1 MQGILK
7 GFFEGMTYPIVFA
20 SLVLIGHIF
29 PPLDIPIALFLSL
42 LSLFGLFY
50 RNDARLLLSP
60 VFQLYFI
67 VNPAH
72 TPGVPTFSGYYST
85 PLPAAAIL
93 LIFASFAVSLI
104 VFSVKNRKD
113 RRPLPEK
120 RLFFSLLL
128 FCVAL
133 LLNGLYQSE
142 NAVKNLLFG
151 LSLSISFL
159 VFFLFFISFFH
170 YDEKNLRYLM
180 KLLVLTGVLI
190 SLELCNLYRTSVVF
204 EGGSA
209 VKHSIFIGWGT
220 WASVA
225 SMLSMLIPPAFFLAA
240 KEKNGALWF
249 FLGVFIYIG
258 SLLSMARAAF
268 LIATLMLLLSL
279 PLAFS
284 ERASRERSLRLTLGL
299 ATFATL
305 FLFFLREPLW
315 ILVKDTLSLGLG
327 DNGRFEIWKAGID
340 RFLSSAVFGTG
351 FYNSYENDWTF
362 HALPYF
368 YHNTWIQMLA
378 ASGIFGFFLYMLHR
392 IETLK
397 TVFTKPTIPRIT
409 LFLPILSLLLHSL
422 IDVHLFVIY
431 TGLFYSTLLAM
442 IALDKSQKM

>member
-1 MQGILK
+1 MQNILK
-7 GFFEGMTYPIVFA
+7 SFFGGIAYPLVFT
-20 SLVLIGHIF
+20 SLVLLGHIF
-29 PPLDIPIALFLSL
+29 PPLDIPIALFLSF
-42 LSLFGLFY
+42 LSLFGLFCM
-50 RNDARLLLSP
+50 NDAKLLLPP

-67 VNPAH
+67 VNPTH

-85 PLPAAAIL
+85 PFPAASIL

-104 VFSVKNRKD
+104 VFSVKNRKI

-120 RLFFSLLL
+120 RLFLSLLL
-128 FCVAL
+128 FCISL

-151 LSLSISFL
+151 LTLSLSFL
-159 VFFLFFISFFH
+159 VFYLFFIFFFD
-170 YDEKNLRYLM
+170 YNEKNLRYLM

-190 SLELCNLYRTSVVF
+190 TLMLCNLYRTSVIF
-204 EGGSA
+204 DGGSV

-258 SLLSMARAAF
+258 ALLSMARAAF
-268 LIATLMLLLSL
+268 LIATLILLLSL

-284 ERASRERSLRLTLGL
+284 EKRTRKRALRLTLGL
-299 ATFATL
+299 AVLATL
-305 FLFFLREPLW
+305 LLFLLREPLFT
-315 ILVKDTLSLGLG
+315 LVKDTLSLGFS
-327 DNGRFEIWKAGID
+327 DNGRFSIWKTGIE
-340 RFLSSAVFGTG
+340 RFLSSPVFGTG

-378 ASGIFGFFLYMLHR
+378 ASGIFGFFLYTLHR

-397 TVFTKPTIPRIT
+397 TAFQKPNATRT
-409 LFLPILSLLLHSL
+409 ALFLPILSLLLHSL
-422 IDVHLFVIY
+422 IDVHFFVIY
-431 TGLFYSTLLAM
+431 TGLFYSTLLAV
-442 IALDKSQKM
+442 IALDKTHKM